1 MTTTVRS
8 ASAGPI
14 SARTWWALRFGSS
27 RRNRL
32 PPGGSS
38 SAIRA
43 AAAAP
48 VTTASARLARPP
60 RRAANP
66 ATALAPASSPI
77 GHQKVPF
84 ASGSSSTRTLRAPA
98 SRSSPASQSAA
109 RSSPSEADSR
119 SPEQSSSRRS
129 RIHAASGGVA
139 ISGGASVATRESYLH
154 TPNIRLM
161 TGGGGVT
168 LFRIRGI
175 RIAVD
180 FSWFVVLF
188 LIIIWLSSFYRDVL
202 GSESDDTAAYLLAV
216 ASAVL
221 FFASILLHE
230 LGHAFVARR
239 HNIGVSGI
247 TLWMFGGFARLEKDS
262 DTPGPEFK
270 IAAAGPLV
278 TAAIVVACFLAGL
291 LLAGDEFRHAA
302 LAQSVTR
309 TSGIAA
315 MVSWLGSIN
324 LFVLIFNLVPAFPLD
339 GGRIA
344 RAIAWWRT
352 GSRNSGTRFAATLG
366 EWFGVLMIIGGV
378 GYFPAYRGDV
388 FGGIWLAFIG
398 FILRGAA
405 KSALAQTAVTSRIEG
420 ISVADVMDR
429 DPVAIPEGASIEQAL
444 DEYFLRYRS
453 PWFPVVDQAQR
464 FIGLVDRGA

>member
-1 MTTTVRS
+1 
-8 ASAGPI
+8 
-14 SARTWWALRFGSS
+14 
-27 RRNRL
+27 
-32 PPGGSS
+32 
-38 SAIRA
+38 
-43 AAAAP
+43 
-48 VTTASARLARPP
+48 
-60 RRAANP
+60 
-66 ATALAPASSPI
+66 
-77 GHQKVPF
+77 
-84 ASGSSSTRTLRAPA
+84 
-98 SRSSPASQSAA
+98 
-109 RSSPSEADSR
+109 
-119 SPEQSSSRRS
+119 
-129 RIHAASGGVA
+129 
-139 ISGGASVATRESYLH
+139 VATRESYLH

-262 DTPGPEFK
+262 DTPGTEFK
-270 IAAAGPLV
+270 IAVAGPLV
-278 TAAIVVACFLAGL
+278 TAGIVAVCAVAGL
-291 LLAGDEFRHAA
+291 LLAGGDEFTNA
-302 LAQSVTR
+302 LLTQNDTR

-315 MVSWLGSIN
+315 MVIWLAGIN
-324 LFVLIFNLVPAFPLD
+324 LFVLGFNLIPAFPLD

-344 RAIAWWRT
+344 RAIAWRRT

-366 EWFGVLMIIGGV
+366 EWFGLFLIAAGL
-378 GYFPAYRGDV
+378 GYFVAYQGDI

-405 KSALAQTAVTSRIEG
+405 KGALAQTEVTSRIEG

-453 PWFPVVDQAQR
+453 PWFPVVDAGR
-464 FIGLVDRGA
+464 HFIGLVDRGAADNVPAVERASSVVSDVLARDSGSLTIMEDEPLESVLGNESLRRLGALIATDAEGHIRGVLTIDAIGRALRPVAPGSADTSL